1 MLTDSVN
8 LVSLD
13 FDIVGKGIEFV
24 ETFEMARQIIQDRVE
39 SYGGTKA
46 VFGDS
51 MLGNRVCGLYRT

>member
-24 ETFEMARQIIQDRVE
+24 ETSEMARQIIQDRVE
-39 SYGGTKA
+39 SYWRDKGRFRRQYAG
-46 VFGDS
+46 
-51 MLGNRVCGLYRT
+51 